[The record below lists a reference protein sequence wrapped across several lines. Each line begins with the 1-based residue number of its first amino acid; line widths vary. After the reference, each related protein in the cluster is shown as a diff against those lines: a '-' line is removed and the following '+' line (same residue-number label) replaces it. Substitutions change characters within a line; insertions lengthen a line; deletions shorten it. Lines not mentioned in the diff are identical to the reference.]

1 MKKIF
6 FLIFAVLF
14 LSCSPLSE
22 IHKHEINSHWKLIYY
37 NSDRGD
43 SLKGNISDLIN
54 AVKNGKQVRIV
65 MEKDSVIFA
74 AAAEYLWVNNNM
86 VYAQNNGQVSAHF
99 AGEELVFQDNSYY
112 WMFIV
117 NTNGERNM
125 IRWAVGEHEM
135 KGQNTDRVFIKWYVL
150 E

>member
-1 MKKIF
+1 MNKIF

-14 LSCSPLSE
+14 LSCSSLSK
-22 IHKHEINSHWKLIYY
+22 IHNQEMCCHWKLVYY

-43 SLKGNISDLIN
+43 SLKGYIGDLIN
-54 AVKNGKQVRIV
+54 AVKSGKQVRIV
-65 MEKDSVIFA
+65 MEKDSIVFA

-86 VYAQNNGQVSAHF
+86 VYAQNNGQVSAYF
-99 AGEELVFQDNSYY
+99 TGKELVFQENSYY

-125 IRWAVGEHEM
+125 IRWSVGNHEM
-135 KGQNTDRVFIKWYVL
+135 KGQNTDRVFTKWYVL